1 MAVPTL
7 LRPQHQL
14 GDFLFQSDMDKLH
27 GNNFP
32 GAMIGGNINMNMMRT
47 SFFAGANFYYSNPT
61 QSASSPLSGKIMN
74 ENYANNAQSSGE
86 IMDNAKKS
94 ISTEQGPNGE
104 RKDSRKKYAEVRKK
118 KYGKKKPGPIMEDVE
133 MIEVSTEDRVKEINL
148 QSEIAKEQEYQDMMN
163 KIYNDPEYF
172 EQHYQSLEYQPA
184 LHQAPG
190 PQCEVVIDPSV
201 MQHNPPMYFIIPQH
215 DLQLYNDQ
223 PQQALYQPQ
232 QQFIQQD
239 PLQYNLENEFHHGE
253 PMKTST
259 PTAMFLSE
267 TSSDYFSD
275 SNPGSE
281 YPSDDEA
288 SYDASKSSLVKSL
301 RSSSASPTASDPR
314 WANSSEFCFY
324 GGEFTSSSEDQYS
337 APGLE
342 LDEELNNLVLSII
355 SE

>member
-1 MAVPTL
+1 
-7 LRPQHQL
+7 
-14 GDFLFQSDMDKLH
+14 
-27 GNNFP
+27 
-32 GAMIGGNINMNMMRT
+32 MIGGNINMNMMRT
-47 SFFAGANFYYSNPT
+47 SFYAGENFYYSSPPT
-61 QSASSPLSGKIMN
+61 HSASSPLSGKIMN
-74 ENYANNAQSSGE
+74 ENYANKAQSSGE
-86 IMDNAKKS
+86 IPDNAKKS
-94 ISTEQGPNGE
+94 ISTEEGSHSE
-104 RKDSRKKYAEVRKK
+104 RKESRRKYAEVRKK

-163 KIYNDPEYF
+163 KIYNDPDYF

-201 MQHNPPMYFIIPQH
+201 MQHNPPMYFIIPPQH

-239 PLQYNLENEFHHGE
+239 PLQYNEFHHCE

-281 YPSDDEA
+281 CPSDDEA
-288 SYDASKSSLVKSL
+288 SSEASRSSLIKSP

-314 WANSSEFCFY
+314 WASSSEFCFY
-324 GGEFTSSSEDQYS
+324 GGEFTSSSDDQYS
-337 APGLE
+337 APLE